1 MQAWSRTPVDDTHCT
16 NNRDVADRK
25 SADFPGSSESPT
37 YSATVKVDAMSAAAQ
52 ISDDYT
58 GDFRENKVPQRKS
71 TPSATI
77 VKLSVGPMDNNVYVI
92 TDKGTGKALL
102 VDAANDGEVL
112 IELIRAHGNIEAIFT
127 THWHPDHWIALEE
140 VVKATGLPTVTGRID
155 AESIQVRID
164 RLVDGGE
171 IIEIGD
177 LRLEAIHLKGHT
189 DGSIALFFDDDV
201 THLFT
206 GDSLFPG
213 GVGKTQT
220 PDDFDSLIHD
230 VETKLYNRFNDSTV
244 VYPGH
249 GLDTTIGAERPH
261 LEEWRERRW

>member
-1 MQAWSRTPVDDTHCT
+1 
-16 NNRDVADRK
+16 
-25 SADFPGSSESPT
+25 
-37 YSATVKVDAMSAAAQ
+37 MSAAAP

-58 GDFRENKVPQRKS
+58 GDFSNSEVPQRKS
-71 TPSATI
+71 TPKATI

-92 TDKGTGKALL
+92 TDKSTGKALL
-102 VDAANDGEVL
+102 IDAANDADVL
-112 IELIRAHGNIEAIFT
+112 IDLIKSHGNIESIFT

-140 VVKATGLPTVTGRID
+140 VVKATGLPTAAGRID
-155 AESIQVRID
+155 AEPIQVKTD
-164 RLVDGGE
+164 RLVDEGD
-171 IIEIGD
+171 IIEVGD

-220 PDDFDSLIHD
+220 PEDFDSLIND
-230 VETKLYNRFNDSTV
+230 VETKLYSRFDDSTV

-249 GLDTTIGAERPH
+249 GLDTTIGTERPH

>member
-1 MQAWSRTPVDDTHCT
+1 
-16 NNRDVADRK
+16 
-25 SADFPGSSESPT
+25 
-37 YSATVKVDAMSAAAQ
+37 MSAAAP
-52 ISDDYT
+52 ISDTYT
-58 GDFRENKVPQRKS
+58 GDFSESEVPQRKS
-71 TPSATI
+71 TPKATI

-92 TDKGTGKALL
+92 TDKSTGKALL
-102 VDAANDGEVL
+102 IDAANDADTL
-112 IELIRAHGNIEAIFT
+112 IELIKAHGNIELIFT

-140 VVKATGLPTVTGRID
+140 VVKATGLPTAAGRID
-155 AESIQVRID
+155 AEPIQVQTD
-164 RLVDGGE
+164 RLIDEGDV
-171 IIEIGD
+171 IEVGD

-189 DGSIALFFDDDV
+189 DGSIALFFDDDI

-220 PDDFDSLIHD
+220 PEDFDSLIDD
-230 VETKLYNRFNDSTV
+230 VKTKLFDRFDDSAV